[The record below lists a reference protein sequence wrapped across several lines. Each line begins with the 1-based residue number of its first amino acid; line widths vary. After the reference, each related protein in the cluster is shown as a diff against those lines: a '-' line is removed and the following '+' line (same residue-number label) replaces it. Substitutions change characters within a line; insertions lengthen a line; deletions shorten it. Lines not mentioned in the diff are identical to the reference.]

1 MVVEN
6 HYPFVFLS
14 CTPEILVIPYL
25 QERGEPTSTSPRDA
39 RSLRLSILGHR
50 LLAQLRC
57 RVSLAVLMEEN
68 NTRSPEPVAH
78 KSALTQQSW
87 RRRMVAQRRL
97 EAETPRRH
105 ADHTHFSSV
114 RPHSKPGYA
123 RDKFAPDA
131 FLRWRAV
138 GPRII

>member
-68 NTRSPEPVAH
+68 NTPLVGLSPQGNLSETHYQHGRGEPLPV
-78 KSALTQQSW
+78 
-87 RRRMVAQRRL
+87 R
-97 EAETPRRH
+97 
-105 ADHTHFSSV
+105 FSLL
-114 RPHSKPGYA
+114 YA
-123 RDKFAPDA
+123 
-131 FLRWRAV
+131 
-138 GPRII
+138 